1 MRGRWRSGG
10 DGMNEKLDWIAVDWG
25 STRIRAVALG
35 PEGVIAAAEAANTA
49 PPGAGG
55 HEAALVGLIG
65 GWLAP
70 GHATLVIACGM
81 IGARHGWTEAKYRVV
96 PAGTDPAE
104 TLVRAPAVDPRLDLR
119 IVPGLSQDRPA
130 DVMRGEETQIAGFIA
145 GNPDF
150 DGVICLPGTH
160 SKWARVSAREVVG
173 FRTAMTGELFAL
185 LSTQS
190 VLRHGMAAG
199 GEDPQ
204 VFLDGV
210 SRALSRPERLAT
222 ELFSIRAEGLL
233 HDLSPGAA
241 RSRLSGILIGAELAA
256 MRPFWLGQRVAV
268 VGAPGVARAYAQALG
283 AQGAVAECAEGAD
296 MALAGLAMVRAR
308 IRSAGA

>member
-1 MRGRWRSGG
+1 MRNGG
-10 DGMNEKLDWIAVDWG
+10 DGMDERLDWIAVDWG

-35 PEGVIAAAEAANTA
+35 PEGVIATAEGANTA
-49 PPGAGG
+49 HPGAAG
-55 HEAALVGLIG
+55 HEAALVDLIG
-65 GWLAP
+65 DWLAP
-70 GHATLVIACGM
+70 GRATLVIACGM
-81 IGARHGWTEAKYRVV
+81 VGARHGWTEAKYRAV

-104 TLVRAPAVDPRLDLR
+104 ALVRAPAADPRLDLR

-160 SKWARVSAREVVG
+160 SKWARVSAGEVAG

-190 VLRHGMAAG
+190 VLRHEMAPEG
-199 GEDPQ
+199 DDPEA
-204 VFLDGV
+204 FLDGV
-210 SRALSRPERLAT
+210 SRALSRPERLAV

-233 HDLSPGAA
+233 HGLSPRAA
-241 RSRLSGILIGAELAA
+241 RSRLSGLLIGAELAA

-268 VGAPGVARAYAQALG
+268 VGAPGVAAAYAQALV
-283 AQGAVAECAEGAD
+283 AQGVAAECAEGAD
-296 MALAGLAMVRAR
+296 MALAGLAMIRAR
-308 IRSAGA
+308 IRSARA